1 MAGFTERISVVI
13 DVAADKAVNSLKSFK
28 SSVQEA
34 EGFTEK
40 MKVGAKSLGVNANML
55 LAGAGAALVGVAIKG
70 SQALSQL
77 AKSSLDLGK
86 ATGMST
92 EQSSR
97 WIAIADDAGISAE
110 TLQSSIGKIAKS
122 LDSGK
127 WEQYGIATR
136 DASGQ
141 ARDASAI
148 LTDALGALS
157 NVTNE
162 TERARIGNELFG
174 KGFANLAPLLGHT
187 SEQYKQMLGTVSD
200 GQVITA
206 QEAAKTE
213 KLRLAQDSL
222 NDALKD
228 VTMALGGVVVA
239 GAPVLEVFAKVAEEA
254 AKIAAAATGT
264 DAKSLTGAT
273 DKTSKA
279 LKAAGNEAYKTVNAF
294 SKLMFTVQDSKSTLG
309 TAADGF
315 KALVSGKEAFYINK
329 MKAALA
335 ELSPTEALQVVS
347 ALRQVISAS
356 EAGSVKAKEYA
367 DKYSLS
373 NDSLNKMLQTLGVI
387 NPVLM
392 VNGDANKE
400 AAREAYLHGEEERR
414 LAEALAYAAGRVQNL
429 DTKLEKLKGN
439 LDANDAI
446 DNAITALEGIGT
458 ASQEAWD
465 KTKKGAPDA
474 AKAQRDVAK
483 AIRDTQQAVIDLE
496 NEDLITHPQ
505 AVKIQTA
512 IDQGDYETAKKLMDE
527 ITRPKTAYVSVVV
540 NPGTAGPGMIN
551 GYIERGGIPTNPLGP
566 PKTPA
571 GTPSGGG
578 GGGRGPDGDG
588 GPNRDKSLGA
598 NRPMVIQLQLNDRTV
613 QEIAIRADQLK
624 VGRT

>member
-1 MAGFTERISVVI
+1 MASFTERISVVI

-28 SSVQEA
+28 TAVKDA
-34 EGFTEK
+34 DTFGEK
-40 MKVGAKSLGVNANML
+40 MKVGAKSLGVNANL
-55 LAGAGAALVGVAIKG
+55 LVAGAGAALVGVALKG

-97 WIAIADDAGISAE
+97 WIAVADDAGISAE
-110 TLQSSIGKIAKS
+110 TLQSSIGKIAKT

-148 LTDALGALS
+148 LGDALGTLS
-157 NVTNE
+157 NVTNA

-187 SEQYKQMLGTVSD
+187 SDQYQQMLGTVSD

-206 QEAAKTE
+206 EEAAKTE

-239 GAPVLEVFAKVAEEA
+239 GSPVLEVFAKVAEEA
-254 AKIAAAATGT
+254 ARIAGVVSGT

-273 DKTSKA
+273 NKTSKA
-279 LKAAGNEAYKTVNAF
+279 LKDAGNEAYKTVNAF
-294 SKLMFTVQDSKSTLG
+294 SDLMFTVQDSKSSLA

-315 KALVSGKEAFYINK
+315 KALVSGKEAFNINK
-329 MKAALA
+329 IKAALA
-335 ELSPTEALQVVS
+335 ELSPTEALQVVT
-347 ALRQVISAS
+347 ALRQVVSAAD
-356 EAGSVKAKEYA
+356 AGGAKAKEFA

-373 NDSLNKMLQTLGVI
+373 NDSLNRTLQTLGI
-387 NPVLM
+387 FNPLLM
-392 VNGDANKE
+392 ANGDANKE
-400 AAREAYLHGEEERR
+400 AAEAAYLHGEQERR
-414 LAEALAYAAGRVQNL
+414 LADALDYAAGHVENL

-505 AVKIQTA
+505 AIKIQTA
-512 IDQGDYETAKKLMDE
+512 VDQGDYDTAKKLMEE

-540 NPGTAGPGMIN
+540 NPGTAGAGMIN
-551 GYIERGGIPTNPLGP
+551 GFIERGGTPTNPLGP
-566 PKTPA
+566 PKTPTTTKPTA
-571 GTPSGGG
+571 GSVDDVAGNG
-578 GGGRGPDGDG
+578 
-588 GPNRDKSLGA
+588 NRSLGA
-598 NRPMVIQLQLNDRTV
+598 GRPMVIQLQLNDRTV

>member
-1 MAGFTERISVVI
+1 MASFTERIAVII
-13 DVAADKAVNSLKSFK
+13 DVTADKAVNSLKSFK
-28 SSVQEA
+28 TAVKDA
-34 EGFTEK
+34 DTFGEK
-40 MKVGAKSLGVNANML
+40 MKVGAKSLGVNANL
-55 LAGAGAALVGVAIKG
+55 LVAGAGAALVGVALKG

-97 WIAIADDAGISAE
+97 WIAVADDAGISAE
-110 TLQSSIGKIAKS
+110 TLQSSIGKIAKT

-148 LTDALGALS
+148 LGDALGTLS
-157 NVTNE
+157 NVTNA

-187 SEQYKQMLGTVSD
+187 SDQYQQMLGTVSD

-206 QEAAKTE
+206 EEAAKTE

-228 VTMALGGVVVA
+228 VTLALGGVVVA
-239 GAPVLEVFAKVAEEA
+239 GSPVLEVFAKVAEEA
-254 AKIAAAATGT
+254 ARIAGVVSGT

-273 DKTSKA
+273 NKTSKA
-279 LKAAGNEAYKTVNAF
+279 LKDAGNEAYKTVNAF
-294 SKLMFTVQDSKSTLG
+294 SDLMFTVQDSKSSLA

-315 KALVSGKEAFYINK
+315 KALVSGKEAFNINK

-335 ELSPTEALQVVS
+335 ELSPTEALQVVT
-347 ALRQVISAS
+347 ALRQVVSAAD
-356 EAGSVKAKEYA
+356 AGGAKAKEFA

-373 NDSLNKMLQTLGVI
+373 NDSLNKMLQTLGI
-387 NPVLM
+387 FNPLLM
-392 VNGDANKE
+392 ANGDANKE
-400 AAREAYLHGEEERR
+400 AAEAAYLHGEQERR
-414 LAEALAYAAGRVQNL
+414 LAEALAYAAGRVENL

-505 AVKIQTA
+505 AIKIQTA
-512 IDQGDYETAKKLMDE
+512 IDQGDYDTAKKLMEE

-540 NPGTAGPGMIN
+540 NPGTAGAGMIN
-551 GYIERGGIPTNPLGP
+551 GFIERGGTPTNPLGS
-566 PKTPA
+566 PKTPTTTKPPA
-571 GTPSGGG
+571 GSVDDVAGNG
-578 GGGRGPDGDG
+578 
-588 GPNRDKSLGA
+588 NRSLGA
-598 NRPMVIQLQLNDRTV
+598 GRPMVIQLQLNDRTV

>member
-1 MAGFTERISVVI
+1 MASFTERIAVII
-13 DVAADKAVNSLKSFK
+13 DVTADKAVNSLKSFK
-28 SSVQEA
+28 TAVKDA
-34 EGFTEK
+34 DTFGEK
-40 MKVGAKSLGVNANML
+40 MKVGAKSLGVNANL
-55 LAGAGAALVGVAIKG
+55 LVAGAGAALVGVALKG

-97 WIAIADDAGISAE
+97 WIAVADDAGISAE
-110 TLQSSIGKIAKS
+110 TLQSSIGKIAKT

-148 LTDALGALS
+148 LGDALGTLS
-157 NVTNE
+157 NVTNA

-187 SEQYKQMLGTVSD
+187 SDQYQQMLGTVSD

-206 QEAAKTE
+206 EEAAKTE

-228 VTMALGGVVVA
+228 VTLALGGVVVA
-239 GAPVLEVFAKVAEEA
+239 GSPVLEVFAKVAEEA
-254 AKIAAAATGT
+254 ARIAGVVSGT

-273 DKTSKA
+273 NKTSKA
-279 LKAAGNEAYKTVNAF
+279 LKDAGNEAYKTVNAF
-294 SKLMFTVQDSKSTLG
+294 SDLMFTVQDSKSSLA

-315 KALVSGKEAFYINK
+315 KALVSGKEAFNINK

-335 ELSPTEALQVVS
+335 ELSPTEALQVVT
-347 ALRQVISAS
+347 ALRQVVSAAD
-356 EAGSVKAKEYA
+356 AGGAKAKEFA

-373 NDSLNKMLQTLGVI
+373 NDSLNKMLQTLGI
-387 NPVLM
+387 FNPLLM
-392 VNGDANKE
+392 ANGDANKE
-400 AAREAYLHGEEERR
+400 AAEAAYLHGEQERR
-414 LAEALAYAAGRVQNL
+414 LAEALAYAAGRVENL

-505 AVKIQTA
+505 AIKIQTA
-512 IDQGDYETAKKLMDE
+512 IDQGDYDTTKKLMEE

-540 NPGTAGPGMIN
+540 NPGTAGAGMIN
-551 GYIERGGIPTNPLGP
+551 GFIERGGTPTNPLGS
-566 PKTPA
+566 PKTPTTTKPPA
-571 GTPSGGG
+571 GSVDDVAGNG
-578 GGGRGPDGDG
+578 
-588 GPNRDKSLGA
+588 NRSLGA
-598 NRPMVIQLQLNDRTV
+598 GRPMVIQLQLNDRTV